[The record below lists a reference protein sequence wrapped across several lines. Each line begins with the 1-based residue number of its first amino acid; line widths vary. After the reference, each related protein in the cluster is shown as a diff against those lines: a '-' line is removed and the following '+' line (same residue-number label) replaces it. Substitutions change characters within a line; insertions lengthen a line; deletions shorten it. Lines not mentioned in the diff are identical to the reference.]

1 MFITKQPPGFPAAAI
16 IDLSQRGQKEGDPM
30 KEKLKLI
37 NWKKFFLNWF
47 VFFLVLVFASDPAL
61 FSTAFFIREMIG
73 SCIISLVIAFFNHKP
88 IEKNDL

>member
-1 MFITKQPPGFPAAAI
+1 
-16 IDLSQRGQKEGDPM
+16 M

-61 FSTAFFIREMIG
+61 FSTTFLIREMIG
-73 SCIISLVIAFFNHKP
+73 SCIISLVIVFFDYKS